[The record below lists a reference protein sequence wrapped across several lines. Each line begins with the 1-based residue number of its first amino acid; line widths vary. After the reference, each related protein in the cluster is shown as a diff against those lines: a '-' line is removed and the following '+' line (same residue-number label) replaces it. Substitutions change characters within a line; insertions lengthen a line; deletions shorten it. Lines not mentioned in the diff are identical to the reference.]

1 MLSQAPRVT
10 DIRNFLIVLGSGV
23 GVACAIVALMV
34 YIYSPTGRYWSQH
47 AIISPAVLASGS
59 FSETIEGTT
68 KVQRYQFD
76 KVDYTYFDKEQAK
89 WLTVALSNEQYQKFW
104 ALIEK
109 DWSIPPNETLIQSFR
124 DPKLS
129 HLSIWVK
136 PDPGTSPIKAI
147 QEVFFVPNSDIYRV
161 ELRGTDL
168 KDQWA
173 YFVHSN
179 IYQQVHELFVN
190 RS

>member
-1 MLSQAPRVT
+1 MLSQAPRVS

-23 GVACAIVALMV
+23 VVACAIVAFMV
-34 YIYSPTGRYWSQH
+34 YSYSPNGRYWSQH

-59 FSETIEGTT
+59 FNETIEGTT
-68 KVQRYQFD
+68 KTQRYQFE
-76 KVDYTYFDKEQAK
+76 KVEYTYFDKEQAK
-89 WLTVALSNEQYQKFW
+89 WLTVDVSAEQYRKFW
-104 ALIEK
+104 AMIEK
-109 DWSIPPNETLIQSFR
+109 DWSVPASENLIQTFR

-136 PDPGTSPIKAI
+136 ADPGTSPSRAI
-147 QEVFFVPNSDIYRV
+147 QEIFFVPNSDIYRV

-173 YFVHSN
+173 YFVHSG
-179 IYQQVHELFVN
+179 IYQQVHQLFIN